1 MKKAGEVVFTGLKDG
16 MIKATAEWAKQ
27 TNTKFAALQD
37 WNSKKLKEANQEQLD
52 RMIKEID
59 RKDDKFDELKSDIA
73 KATEEMTKANTKFIA
88 TQTERTVKF
97 EDFMN
102 KIEK

>member
-37 WNSKKLKEANQEQLD
+37 WNSKKLKEANQE
-52 RMIKEID
+52 
-59 RKDDKFDELKSDIA
+59 
-73 KATEEMTKANTKFIA
+73 
-88 TQTERTVKF
+88 
-97 EDFMN
+97 
-102 KIEK
+102 

>member
-1 MKKAGEVVFTGLKDG
+1 
-16 MIKATAEWAKQ
+16 
-27 TNTKFAALQD
+27 
-37 WNSKKLKEANQEQLD
+37 
-52 RMIKEID
+52 MIKEID